1 MLGGT
6 LITLLGAGL
15 WGLNAVVSKYLMGR
29 GIDTMWMVNFR
40 MITSGLV
47 LLIFALFRN
56 PHGIFDIWKDRK
68 SVIRLLVIALFAFGL
83 CQPTYYI
90 SIDYS
95 NAGIASAIQQ
105 TAPVFVLIYV
115 IIKERRR
122 PAGAELSA
130 LALVMAGSFLISTH
144 GDAGALAIHPL
155 ALLSGL
161 ISALCC
167 ALYITLPSELIKRYG
182 TFETVGWGLF
192 LGGIFIAPFC
202 KLWNFP
208 SQWDVSLIAGMI
220 FIILPGAAFA
230 FALFLYGTSIVGPVR
245 GGVYNLFEPV
255 TALMASV
262 LLLSQSFHPAEICGT
277 AAILAGIAVLTVSR
291 QEPANT
297 EPAVEEQAEEEPAA
311 EDPAAEEQADDA
323 SEPAKEEKSYKD
335 IIVEKLSEEAVEH
348 YGEGKQSSSG
358 YQMQSFVGVTI
369 YPTEEENVYGFEARY
384 SYPGDGEYWKAVFTG
399 TCKVEGDVCTAYDI
413 EWGEAKPD
421 KD

>member
-1 MLGGT
+1 MDKSRHIIAGT
-6 LITLLGAGL
+6 LITLAGAGL

-40 MITSGLV
+40 MITSGFV
-47 LLIFALFRN
+47 LLLFALIRN
-56 PHGIFDIWKDRK
+56 PRGIFEIWRDTK
-68 SVIRLLVIALFAFGL
+68 SVIRLLIISMFAFGL

-115 IIKERRR
+115 IIKERRK
-122 PAGAELSA
+122 PTSAELSA
-130 LALVMAGSFLISTH
+130 LALVIAGSFLISTH
-144 GDAGALAIHPL
+144 GDLSALAVSPL
-155 ALLSGL
+155 ALISGL

-167 ALYITLPSELIKRYG
+167 ALYITLPADLIRRYG

-208 SQWDVSLIAGMI
+208 AQWDGTLIAGMI

-255 TALMASV
+255 TALAASV
-262 LLLSQSFHPAEICGT
+262 ILLNQNFHPTEIGGT
-277 AAILAGIAVLTVSR
+277 AAILAGIAILTV
-291 QEPANT
+291 
-297 EPAVEEQAEEEPAA
+297 
-311 EDPAAEEQADDA
+311 
-323 SEPAKEEKSYKD
+323 AKE
-335 IIVEKLSEEAVEH
+335 
-348 YGEGKQSSSG
+348 
-358 YQMQSFVGVTI
+358 
-369 YPTEEENVYGFEARY
+369 
-384 SYPGDGEYWKAVFTG
+384 KA
-399 TCKVEGDVCTAYDI
+399 E
-413 EWGEAKPD
+413 
-421 KD
+421 

>member
-1 MLGGT
+1 MLSGT

-40 MITSGLV
+40 MITSGFV
-47 LLIFALFRN
+47 LLIFALARN

-68 SVIRLLVIALFAFGL
+68 SVIRLLIIAIFAFGL

-122 PAGAELSA
+122 PDASELGA
-130 LALVMAGSFLISTH
+130 LALVIAGSFLISTH
-144 GDAGALAIHPL
+144 GDISALAVHPL
-155 ALLSGL
+155 ALISGL

-167 ALYITLPSELIKRYG
+167 ALYITLPSDLIKRYG

-192 LGGIFIAPFC
+192 IGGIVIAPFC
-202 KLWNFP
+202 RLWNFP
-208 SQWDVSLIAGMI
+208 AQWDGSLIAGMI

-255 TALMASV
+255 TALVASV
-262 LLLSQSFHPAEICGT
+262 ILLNQSFHSTEICGT
-277 AAILAGIAVLTVSR
+277 AAILAGIAILTI
-291 QEPANT
+291 T
-297 EPAVEEQAEEEPAA
+297 
-311 EDPAAEEQADDA
+311 
-323 SEPAKEEKSYKD
+323 KEK
-335 IIVEKLSEEAVEH
+335 
-348 YGEGKQSSSG
+348 GKQ
-358 YQMQSFVGVTI
+358 
-369 YPTEEENVYGFEARY
+369 
-384 SYPGDGEYWKAVFTG
+384 
-399 TCKVEGDVCTAYDI
+399 
-413 EWGEAKPD
+413 
-421 KD
+421 